1 MRRLIALAALI
12 GIGILL
18 YLFYKSGYEKRVS
31 LIDVPGWGKIRR
43 QADSQAAE
51 KWRAYFDRLAEEG
64 LNDD

>member
-18 YLFYKSGYEKRVS
+18 YLFYKSGYEKRV
-31 LIDVPGWGKIRR
+31 IDVPGWGKIRR